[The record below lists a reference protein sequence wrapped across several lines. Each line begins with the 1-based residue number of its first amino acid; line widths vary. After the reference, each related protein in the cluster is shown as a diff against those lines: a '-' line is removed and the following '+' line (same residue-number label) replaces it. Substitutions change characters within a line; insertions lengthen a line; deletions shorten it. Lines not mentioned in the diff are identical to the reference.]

1 MSGAE
6 ADVIVL
12 VEEDGSGRLLTP
24 QDAEVSRVAAIDPT
38 RSAARV
44 SAGAAPASS
53 WRTAARASD
62 ARSWRSARSS
72 WASPSERSR

>member
-1 MSGAE
+1 MSGSVDGTAELVVSGAE

-24 QDAEVSRVAAIDPT
+24 QDAEVTKVAAIDPT

-44 SAGAAPASS
+44 SAARAPASS
-53 WRTAARASD
+53 WRMAALASAAR
-62 ARSWRSARSS
+62 
-72 WASPSERSR
+72 